1 MTKSYAE
8 IEEEFGSPAF
18 QKFPLTLVKGLGATV
33 WDDHG
38 KQYTDCMAGFGVAIT
53 GHCNQ
58 AVVKALK
65 SQAERLITCHGSFYN
80 DARSQ
85 LLEKLAKTSR
95 GLETTLLTKG
105 FDEAWSAGASEYF
118 DDVELNLGIVK
129 GWVRLVDFEAVN

>member
-1 MTKSYAE
+1 MTKSSVE
-8 IEEEFGSPAF
+8 LEEEFGSNAF
-18 QKFPLTLVKGLGATV
+18 QKFPLTIVKGLGATV

-65 SQAERLITCHGSFYN
+65 SQAERLITCHRSLYN

-95 GLETTLLTKG
+95 GLQSALRTTSGTETV
-105 FDEAWSAGASEYF
+105 EAAIKLPRS
-118 DDVELNLGIVK
+118 
-129 GWVRLVDFEAVN
+129 